1 MYILSKYPE
10 SLFAKT
16 SFLLVYP
23 HYIPINPHPKPPLFL
38 VKSLFF
44 MAFLRHISQLP
55 PVFSGNGGFSRRPAQ
70 LSALSSAHSVRTWA
84 GAKSC
89 WEMRISPTKTAF

>member
-1 MYILSKYPE
+1 MYILSKYRE
-10 SLFAKT
+10 SLLAKA

-23 HYIPINPHPKPPLFL
+23 DYIPINPHPKPPLFL

-55 PVFSGNGGFSRRPAQ
+55 PVFFQATAVFPGA
-70 LSALSSAHSVRTWA
+70 ALSSQL
-84 GAKSC
+84 
-89 WEMRISPTKTAF
+89 